1 MMYVRKSSR
10 AYSGTRC
17 ATRNSN
23 RYRVRGLDS
32 DKMVTTD
39 SLSEDNDAIAIVDE
53 HEQSTKDILVQLI
66 NRIRQL
72 QTDLIRLDTLFRTMY
87 NLRPDERRI
96 NRKDNED

>member
-1 MMYVRKSSR
+1 MLENPV
-10 AYSGTRC
+10 GLIQELGVPL
-17 ATRNSN
+17 ATLIAIG
-23 RYRVRGLDS
+23 YGAWTLI
-32 DKMVTTD
+32 KWLQQT
-39 SLSEDNDAIAIVDE
+39 LLAKINDAIAIVDE